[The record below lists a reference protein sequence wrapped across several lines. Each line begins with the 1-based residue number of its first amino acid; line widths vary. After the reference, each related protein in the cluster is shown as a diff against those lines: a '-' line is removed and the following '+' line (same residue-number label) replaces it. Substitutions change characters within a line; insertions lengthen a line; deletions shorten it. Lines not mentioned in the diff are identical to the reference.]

1 MENNTQ
7 NLNQILIGKS
17 ENLEEASIL
26 LNMANRHGLIS
37 GATGSGKTVTLQVLA
52 ESFARCGVNVFA
64 ADVKGDLA
72 GVSQKGVMNP
82 KIESRVESLKLE
94 DYQNEGSNVIFW
106 DIFGKQGHPLR
117 ITVTDIG
124 ANLLSRIL
132 GLSDTQE
139 QVLELIFL
147 IAKDKNL
154 PLIDLKDLKALFDLV
169 LEDLDNIK
177 VKYGYIATQSLGVI
191 QRKVVNFNEQG
202 ADDFIGEP
210 SFKINDL
217 FQKSK
222 DGKGY
227 INILDSRILM
237 NDKRLYSSFLLWLLS
252 KLFEELDEVGDVEK
266 PKLVFF
272 FDEAH
277 LLFKDASA
285 TLLEKIEKVVRLI
298 RSKGVGVYFVT
309 QNPKDVPDTV
319 LSQLGNR
326 VQHVLRAYTPD
337 EQKAL
342 KSAAKSYR
350 SELSVDEVQN
360 LISSLAVGEALVST
374 LDKKGVPQIAKKV
387 TVVPPRSLMGAI
399 TDEQRKDI
407 LKTSP
412 FNGIYD
418 EKIDNESAFEILQKQ
433 YKEASDNDSKNEKEN
448 DKFPSKGTK
457 KDVEFKEIKDK
468 KISSKTTSTKYT
480 KTERMIL
487 SSLRSF
493 LRTIGKAAIKILLGS
508 FSKKGRR

>member
-1 MENNTQ
+1 
-7 NLNQILIGKS
+7 
-17 ENLEEASIL
+17 
-26 LNMANRHGLIS
+26 
-37 GATGSGKTVTLQVLA
+37 
-52 ESFARCGVNVFA
+52 
-64 ADVKGDLA
+64 
-72 GVSQKGVMNP
+72 MNP
-82 KIESRVESLKLE
+82 ST
-94 DYQNEGSNVIFW
+94 N
-106 DIFGKQGHPLR
+106 
-117 ITVTDIG
+117 
-124 ANLLSRIL
+124 
-132 GLSDTQE
+132 
-139 QVLELIFL
+139 
-147 IAKDKNL
+147 
-154 PLIDLKDLKALFDLV
+154 
-169 LEDLDNIK
+169 
-177 VKYGYIATQSLGVI
+177 
-191 QRKVVNFNEQG
+191 
-202 ADDFIGEP
+202 DF
-210 SFKINDL
+210 
-217 FQKSK
+217 
-222 DGKGY
+222 
-227 INILDSRILM
+227 
-237 NDKRLYSSFLLWLLS
+237 
-252 KLFEELDEVGDVEK
+252 
-266 PKLVFF
+266 
-272 FDEAH
+272 
-277 LLFKDASA
+277 
-285 TLLEKIEKVVRLI
+285 LEKIEKVVRLI

-448 DKFPSKGTK
+448 DKLPSKGTK

-468 KISSKTTSTKYT
+468 KI
-480 KTERMIL
+480 
-487 SSLRSF
+487 
-493 LRTIGKAAIKILLGS
+493 
-508 FSKKGRR
+508 